1 MIEKYRSTKD
11 DEHHQIEEKHQINSH
26 LQQQKH
32 HLHDGHVQQSELA
45 AAAAASSIVQH
56 HQQHQSHIQ
65 QNQQQ
70 NQQHH
75 QQQKQQQ
82 QTQQQT
88 QQQNQQH
95 HQQQNQ
101 HHHQQN
107 VERKPKPLPARPP
120 VTNANVAASR
130 VAGSSSQMKST
141 TNAAAPLQDVS
152 SVAAVVEP
160 SVLAAHHKHTPIDA
174 NIQVQQTNNRQ
185 KYQRLKSLTAIF
197 F

>member
-65 QNQQQ
+65 QNQQHQ
-70 NQQHH
+70 

-82 QTQQQT
+82 QNQQQY
-88 QQQNQQH
+88 QQQ

-101 HHHQQN
+101 HHQQHN